1 MELKRDPRCYTDVC
15 IDGKWYHYDHCS
27 TNVYM
32 LMGGAAPSLQLAYEP
47 SLQLAYEP
55 SSEEEL
61 IEMLQQLG
69 RF

>member
-15 IDGKWYHYDHCS
+15 IDGKWYHYDHGS

-47 SLQLAYEP
+47 S
-55 SSEEEL
+55 S
-61 IEMLQQLG
+61 
-69 RF
+69 

>member
-1 MELKRDPRCYTDVC
+1 MAMNMVNKCNVDMIC
-15 IDGKWYHYDHCS
+15 IDGKWYHYDHGS

-32 LMGGAAPSLQLAYEP
+32 LMGGAAP

>member
-1 MELKRDPRCYTDVC
+1 MELKRGPRCYTDVC
-15 IDGKWYHYDHCS
+15 IDGQWYHYDHCS

-47 SLQLAYEP
+47 S
-55 SSEEEL
+55 SEEEL
-61 IEMLQQLG
+61 IEMLQQLA